1 MTRIYVDYLR
11 DMLDN
16 AKRALRFDEGMDYS
30 SFSKDEKSVYAVI
43 RAVEIIGEATRNIP
57 EELRV
62 KYPEIP
68 WRDVS
73 DMRNKLVHNYFGIN
87 LEVIW
92 QTLEE
97 DIPLLADAL
106 QNIIRWEE
114 NSTINNE

>member
-1 MTRIYVDYLR
+1 MSRIYIDYLR

-16 AKRALRFDEGMDYS
+16 ANRAMQFTEGMNFEA
-30 SFSKDEKSVYAVI
+30 FSKDEKTIYAVI

-57 EELRV
+57 EEIRA

-73 DMRNKLVHNYFGIN
+73 NMRNKLVHRYFGIN

-92 QTLEE
+92 QTLKE
-97 DIPLLADAL
+97 DLPTLEDTL
-106 QNIIRWEE
+106 QEIIRREE
-114 NSTINNE
+114 K